1 MDLNEQK
8 EKLTRELD
16 KSIKVLRENGDNLA
30 LAEKDYKIT
39 LSQEALRLKHENM
52 PVTLI
57 DKVIYGIPIVA
68 EKRFKRDIA
77 QAMYTAN
84 QEHINSTKLQ
94 LRLIENQIKRE
105 YGGDLPD

>member
-1 MDLNEQK
+1 MDLNEQR
-8 EKLTRELD
+8 EKLQRELN

-30 LAEKDYKIT
+30 LAERDYKIT

-57 DKVIYGIPIVA
+57 DKVVYGIPVVA

-77 QAMYTAN
+77 QAMYNAN

-105 YGGDLPD
+105 YGADLPD